1 VKAVTP
7 LPLIAKLTPE
17 VKNIVEIGSAAFE
30 AGADGLTLI
39 NTMPAAIVDIQR
51 KNVPLKGGFSGPA
64 LKPIALRAVYECSK
78 AIPIPVIGVGGIM
91 NADDAISFF
100 MAGARAIQIGSATF
114 VDPYTIPKVIA
125 EINRYLDRR
134 GQKTLREITG
144 ATHE

>member
-1 VKAVTP
+1 
-7 LPLIAKLTPE
+7 
-17 VKNIVEIGSAAFE
+17 
-30 AGADGLTLI
+30 
-39 NTMPAAIVDIQR
+39 
-51 KNVPLKGGFSGPA
+51 
-64 LKPIALRAVYECSK
+64 
-78 AIPIPVIGVGGIM
+78 VGCIM